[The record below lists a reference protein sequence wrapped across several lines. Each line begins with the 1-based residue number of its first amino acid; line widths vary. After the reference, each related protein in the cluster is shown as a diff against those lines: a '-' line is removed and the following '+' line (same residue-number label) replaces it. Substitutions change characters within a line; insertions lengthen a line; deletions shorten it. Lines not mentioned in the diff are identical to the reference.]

1 MATGNVVANYFK
13 GNGSELTE
21 IVTKLE
27 SVSNFGNTTSNVI
40 QFTNPDVGLVAT
52 SNIHIGGIAKQTSV
66 PAFTVRLTD
75 GTVVGAGDIDY
86 NQVDTDNT
94 NSYTVVDGRF
104 TAPVSGHYFFSAH
117 GIYQNDVTVY
127 DFTING
133 TRQNINALCS
143 APSANYIQCN
153 ISAVLNLSVGQYVTV
168 YQVEGGTFGTDNNVF
183 TGFFIG

>member
-1 MATGNVVANYFK
+1 
-13 GNGSELTE
+13 
-21 IVTKLE
+21 VT
-27 SVSNFGNTTSNVI
+27 
-40 QFTNPDVGLVAT
+40 T
-52 SNIHIGGIAKQTSV
+52 SNIHVGGIAKQSSV

-75 GTVVGAGDIDY
+75 GTIAGAGDIDY

-94 NSYTVVDGRF
+94 SSYTTVDGRF
-104 TAPVSGHYFFSAH
+104 TAPVAGHYFFSAH

-133 TRQNINALCS
+133 TRQNINSLCS
-143 APSANYIQCN
+143 APTSNYIQCN
-153 ISAVLNLSVGQYVTV
+153 ISAVLNLNVGDYVTV